1 MLGIGHHLA
10 GSWDSKRKAVA
21 GLFRDTGVRPRLG
34 DKPHGQAWGDEDR
47 QRGRESALFLYYLS
61 LW

>member
-1 MLGIGHHLA
+1 MGHHLA

-21 GLFRDTGVRPRLG
+21 GLLRDTGVRPRLG
-34 DKPHGQAWGDEDR
+34 DKPHGQAWEDEDR
-47 QRGRESALFLYYLS
+47 QS

>member
-1 MLGIGHHLA
+1 MGHHLE

-21 GLFRDTGVRPRLG
+21 GLFRDTGARPRLC
-34 DKPHGQAWGDEDR
+34 DKPHGQAWEDEDS
-47 QRGRESALFLYYLS
+47 RGGGKRVLSMYYLS